1 MLESLTELISASPWT
16 YALVLGLAAGDALFP
31 VFPSETAA
39 IAAGVLAGAGE
50 LNLLFVIA
58 AAATGAFVGDN
69 SSYAVGR
76 SAGQA
81 ATRPLFRGE
90 KGLARRRW
98 AERTLDARGAVIIV
112 VARFVPGGRTAAT
125 LTAGVT
131 RMPWTRF
138 VRFAGLAAVLWA
150 SFAGGLG
157 YLGGKAFEDQP
168 LLGLLAAVVV
178 AAVLTVAF
186 ELVRRM
192 PRARPCV
199 NC

>member
-1 MLESLTELISASPWT
+1 
-16 YALVLGLAAGDALFP
+16 VLGLAAGDALFP

-168 LLGLLAAVVV
+168 LLGLLAAVAV

-186 ELVRRM
+186 EVVRRT